1 MNGEGSQ
8 GSGIGAAR
16 VAHVRGKG
24 VQEQTGTRAE
34 EEEEKKKKKKK
45 KNKKKKLA
53 YILHHRFMR
62 IIFNQTQKC
71 GAQSILSGMVL
82 NAQLRLCP

>member
-1 MNGEGSQ
+1 MRVNGEGSQ

-34 EEEEKKKKKKK
+34 EEEENKKKK
-45 KNKKKKLA
+45 KKKKLA

-82 NAQLRLCP
+82 NAQLRLCS